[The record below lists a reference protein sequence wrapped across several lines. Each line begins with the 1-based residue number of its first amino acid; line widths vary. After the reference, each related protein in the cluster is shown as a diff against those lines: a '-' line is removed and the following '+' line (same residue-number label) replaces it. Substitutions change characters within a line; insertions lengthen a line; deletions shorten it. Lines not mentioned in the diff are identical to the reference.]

1 MRAPRAVASSRERE
15 NGGLS
20 LRSSSHF
27 PLPLIASSE
36 ISMPLPCAHDARASG
51 ARCSGTT
58 LATAVL
64 AVAGAVREVV
74 ASVMPARYGCA
85 SSVVVALGLL
95 LLAPNASGGKPRP
108 EPEASSV
115 EPVRRQLQVAR
126 PKSYFVE
133 VSSGTCE
140 THGHVTIEDGP
151 ECKQAAELW
160 VSCSWIAVADCTTAA
175 DSCTSPVAG
184 SLSHHAGLQDHV
196 GTQRWLRGR
205 C

>member
-1 MRAPRAVASSRERE
+1 M
-15 NGGLS
+15 
-20 LRSSSHF
+20 
-27 PLPLIASSE
+27 
-36 ISMPLPCAHDARASG
+36 
-51 ARCSGTT
+51 
-58 LATAVL
+58 L

-140 THGHVTIEDGP
+140 TNGHVTIEDGP

-160 VSCSWIAVADCTTAA
+160 VSCSWIAVADCSTY
-175 DSCTSPVAG
+175 CWC
-184 SLSHHAGLQDHV
+184 H
-196 GTQRWLRGR
+196 R

>member
-1 MRAPRAVASSRERE
+1 MWAPRAAASSRA
-15 NGGLS
+15 NAKTAAS

-27 PLPLIASSE
+27 PLISSS
-36 ISMPLPCAHDARASG
+36 ICVIRPRSARASGG

-95 LLAPNASGGKPRP
+95 LLAPNASSGKPRP

-140 THGHVTIEDGP
+140 TNGHVTIEDGP

-160 VSCSWIAVADCTTAA
+160 VSCSWIAVADCSTY
-175 DSCTSPVAG
+175 CWC
-184 SLSHHAGLQDHV
+184 H
-196 GTQRWLRGR
+196 R